1 MKRWFKIGF
10 LVFVGFILVV
20 TGLLIWMMQGQEE
33 ILNYEI
39 GEIDLS
45 EVSDGV
51 YVGSFDQGRWKNQVE
66 VTVEN
71 HEIIDIKV
79 IKTVRFERKEITQEV
94 ILQVINQQS
103 LDVDIEAG
111 TTITVNAYLI
121 SIRKA
126 LD

>member
-1 MKRWFKIGF
+1 
-10 LVFVGFILVV
+10 
-20 TGLLIWMMQGQEE
+20 MMQGQEE
-33 ILNYEI
+33 IISYEI
-39 GEIDLS
+39 GEIDLL

-79 IKTVRFERKEITQEV
+79 IKTVLFERKEITEEV
-94 ILQVINQQS
+94 ILQVINHQS

-121 SIRKA
+121 SIKNA
-126 LD
+126 FE